1 MSTAQNSVIQMCL
14 IHQQVGLYFF
24 QKPKPEDVNI
34 KTTPQILESQ
44 EYLFGLFELNRLR
57 VNHLL
62 DFLSVEATAESASGG
77 RGRGRGTGSA
87 ESAAP
92 KATVARIS
100 ATEAAVARIS
110 ASESAV
116 SGVSASEATISELGS
131 GHGLQD
137 TEECEN
143 HNDKHDSSSHLGW
156 LVHFRSFRFGLLI
169 DFGLAA
175 YYINRFAWF
184 NNLLIWF

>member
-1 MSTAQNSVIQMCL
+1 MDE
-14 IHQQVGLYFF
+14 HQCQSR
-24 QKPKPEDVNI
+24 DV
-34 KTTPQILESQ
+34 EWVAVD
-44 EYLFGLFELNRLR
+44 RL
-57 VNHLL
+57 NHLL
-62 DFLSVEATAESASGG
+62 DFLTVEATAESASGG

-92 KATVARIS
+92 EATGES
-100 ATEAAVARIS
+100 ATEAALAGVS

-116 SGVSASEATISELGS
+116 AGVSAVATISELWS

-143 HNDKHDSSSHLGW
+143 HNDEHDGSSHLGW
-156 LVHFRSFRFGLLI
+156 LVYFRSFRFGLLI

-175 YYINRFAWF
+175 YYINGFAWF